1 MQDNTESIE
10 RQNENE
16 AIILQEI
23 KRISSELSHDIRG
36 PLQIIRNCTYLLKLD
51 PDDLNPTE
59 DIDNAV
65 SKIIDMLNNFREYY
79 KGNEINKYA
88 MDFNPIMEQALK
100 EVDIPDTVKTEYS
113 MNQA

>member
-16 AIILQEI
+16 DIMLQEI
-23 KRISSELSHDIRG
+23 KRISSELYHDLRG

-79 KGNEINKYA
+79 KGNEIIQVCDGFQSDYGA
-88 MDFNPIMEQALK
+88 G
-100 EVDIPDTVKTEYS
+100 TEGS
-113 MNQA
+113 